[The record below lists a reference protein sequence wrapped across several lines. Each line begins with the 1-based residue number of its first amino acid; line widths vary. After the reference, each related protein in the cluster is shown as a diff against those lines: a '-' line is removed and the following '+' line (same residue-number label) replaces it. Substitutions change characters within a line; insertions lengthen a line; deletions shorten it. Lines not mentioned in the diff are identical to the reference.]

1 MAEEDSDSSL
11 QGVCCILCKTDDENR
26 ITGPLLS
33 KEDIS
38 AHENCMVFSSGIYC
52 KNSPSFDDLCG
63 FDVEDVKAECSRGK
77 KLKCHYCKKNGATVG
92 CEEKKCKRSYHYPCA
107 IADRAR
113 CVEEKSKGLY
123 MLYCPK
129 HDPKRP
135 KNFDLAN
142 ESDCSDAGSNTS
154 KTPKLDNS
162 HQEASSGKCHYCKKS
177 GATVECEEKKCK
189 RSYHYPC
196 AIADRARCVEKKSKG
211 LYMLYCPKHDPKR
224 PKNFDLPNES
234 DCSDAGSNTSKRP
247 KLDNSHQEASSG
259 SDSVSAPS
267 RPRNKKRQFE
277 IILSDSDTEVTP
289 LNKKKPVRQL
299 VLHTEEAGPCDD
311 NQMIAPLDDS
321 DLEIIPEKQQ
331 RESTPIPEDQR
342 NKTREEPIS
351 SPINNNDDNDDTDI
365 EEIQETYKEPAT
377 AESQSMMESEFRH
390 ESVPLTII
398 SDSGPFSIDSENS
411 IGTTSPSFVPGQAAP
426 PPMSSSHGSLS
437 APEPAA
443 TVPTPTITTSVINPP
458 EPDCPSVDSP
468 PLEGASAAEPADVPN
483 HAIPTVPSRGESDF
497 KEEREQ
503 PACTASRNTLA
514 LNMSHDLPESHA
526 PPIDHPLIRAAS
538 PGCSTSS
545 TQTAKGK
552 EESLSGSGAAL
563 FWRRCNEMGCTKA
576 IFSELTN
583 QISSLAGRVQS
594 QHATQ
599 QDYAVSLRILKASGK
614 LPALFQQLDQDF
626 EEQER
631 ELKRK
636 REALKEARDLLK
648 NHPIDVKNYTLKNQK
663 QDD

>member
-77 KLKCHYCKKNGATVG
+77 KL
-92 CEEKKCKRSYHYPCA
+92 
-107 IADRAR
+107 
-113 CVEEKSKGLY
+113 
-123 MLYCPK
+123 
-129 HDPKRP
+129 
-135 KNFDLAN
+135 
-142 ESDCSDAGSNTS
+142 
-154 KTPKLDNS
+154 
-162 HQEASSGKCHYCKKS
+162 KCHYCKKS

-259 SDSVSAPS
+259 QKVRGQRTVTPVRKSSRTGLNKVNSGQPLSQSDSVSAPS